1 MSLKPD
7 SRALDLMWKF
17 VPFPAVRQH
26 SSELALLADT
36 GQPGFTPQIVNIL
49 DNGLSFNAVVF
60 NDITSLQSCRADG
73 GVVFLR
79 YSIVRTIYDI

>member
-1 MSLKPD
+1 MNGTQSNLTD
-7 SRALDLMWKF
+7 SN

-49 DNGLSFNAVVF
+49 DNGLSFNAVVT
-60 NDITSLQSCRADG
+60 NDITSLQSCRAG
-73 GVVFLR
+73 GGG
-79 YSIVRTIYDI
+79 